1 MTLYLQ
7 AALSLYTILLRN
19 FCERSLL
26 YYVLQTIS
34 FQLNFISIAKIA
46 NLYFFYICIYFNKIL
61 NTTRVKTWV
70 KISKVMPQPQV
81 HFPREREGSL
91 TAKGPNLSFKIWY
104 GLTVHIIRF

>member
-26 YYVLQTIS
+26 YYVLQMIS

-61 NTTRVKTWV
+61 K
-70 KISKVMPQPQV
+70 QPV
-81 HFPREREGSL
+81 
-91 TAKGPNLSFKIWY
+91 
-104 GLTVHIIRF
+104 